1 MIKVI
6 LPSSFDFEVP
16 VVRLMDVHSRGVDR
30 AWMQKR
36 GAILTN
42 EIGRIRPEPGH
53 SYLHLIALG
62 AMESYGTNRNGDSF
76 NKQACEYNLPE
87 PKKGVPVTIK
97 LASGL
102 LGHYQTFLQ
111 GHCFKHHQNKDPER
125 KIGDVKEAAFNP
137 DMNRVELIIRVP
149 HNNEWNAD
157 LEKLANGKDI
167 PFSMACFPPGAL
179 VKLSNSQEIPIEQ
192 VLVGATIVT
201 HMGRHRHVEAVMHRP
216 YCGDLV
222 VMRAVG
228 LIEPVKATP
237 NHKIWVRPTLKGKA
251 QICPVCS
258 KAFRSL
264 RAHLRQKPDV
274 QHQLAYRDYGR
285 YAENWC
291 PAEQVATGDYVR
303 TPFNRKTTSN
313 GCQHLAVVLGY
324 YLSEGNVFSYKRA
337 SVTDSSRGVDFS
349 FNISETNLVENLC
362 NELRQL
368 GYSKIKTYNR
378 KSNVTVVRV
387 SSVKLYDEMLRLGGK
402 YSWGKQIALEVMEW
416 EPSVQ
421 LKLVDAF
428 LDGDGHFSRSHPD
441 LVGTTVSRT
450 LAFQLAEMCWRNDV
464 PARVNSYQSKQ
475 ARKRRAYLVVIQG
488 RFIDKFSTSK
498 RPQSYQYK
506 SSIRTISH
514 LKHQR
519 QGGTAIY
526 VSSVV
531 MAYVEKG
538 FVYRRV
544 TRVSREFYDGPVF
557 NLTVAD
563 DHSYV
568 INGVAVSNC
577 KVAYDICSICG
588 NRASNRGE
596 YCDHL
601 SNHMTEITK
610 TGHQVTAI
618 NDVPNFFDISKVIR
632 PADRIAWSLQKVAAI
647 DCLTEP
653 VGGARLAEMLG
664 VSAPDAVLYQGSPAI
679 AQKVASARK
688 LAAIEKLI
696 EGVARGEDNAH
707 VRKLMSGCPHEQVPA
722 DDMEKLRS
730 VQLGT
735 ALQGLASAQICLSV
749 RDFLRLVAGDESASG
764 GADMVEDALPGM
776 YNRLLQNGG
785 IEECAA
791 DSAYDPADTAIP
803 RQIKEVLGK
812 LAGGHSLADG
822 PLQGRVHVT
831 IIKGFMPGLPKRASY
846 DSVAVSP
853 EIQKVAKEYAKYQL
867 SFLEAVGTNPLSTGL
882 TVVRNYIRV
891 C

>member
-87 PKKGVPVTIK
+87 PKKGIPVTIK

-167 PFSMACFPPGAL
+167 PFSMAC
-179 VKLSNSQEIPIEQ
+179 
-192 VLVGATIVT
+192 
-201 HMGRHRHVEAVMHRP
+201 
-216 YCGDLV
+216 
-222 VMRAVG
+222 
-228 LIEPVKATP
+228 
-237 NHKIWVRPTLKGKA
+237 
-251 QICPVCS
+251 
-258 KAFRSL
+258 
-264 RAHLRQKPDV
+264 
-274 QHQLAYRDYGR
+274 
-285 YAENWC
+285 
-291 PAEQVATGDYVR
+291 
-303 TPFNRKTTSN
+303 
-313 GCQHLAVVLGY
+313 
-324 YLSEGNVFSYKRA
+324 
-337 SVTDSSRGVDFS
+337 
-349 FNISETNLVENLC
+349 
-362 NELRQL
+362 
-368 GYSKIKTYNR
+368 
-378 KSNVTVVRV
+378 
-387 SSVKLYDEMLRLGGK
+387 
-402 YSWGKQIALEVMEW
+402 
-416 EPSVQ
+416 
-421 LKLVDAF
+421 
-428 LDGDGHFSRSHPD
+428 
-441 LVGTTVSRT
+441 
-450 LAFQLAEMCWRNDV
+450 
-464 PARVNSYQSKQ
+464 
-475 ARKRRAYLVVIQG
+475 
-488 RFIDKFSTSK
+488 
-498 RPQSYQYK
+498 
-506 SSIRTISH
+506 
-514 LKHQR
+514 
-519 QGGTAIY
+519 
-526 VSSVV
+526 
-531 MAYVEKG
+531 
-538 FVYRRV
+538 
-544 TRVSREFYDGPVF
+544 
-557 NLTVAD
+557 
-563 DHSYV
+563 
-568 INGVAVSNC
+568 

-588 NRASNRGE
+588 NRATNRGE